1 MNKGR
6 LILVLE
12 QMIAELLEN
21 EESYDITINN
31 FADCIDAAY
40 RNQSIYY
47 QDLGEKVVAIQD

>member
-12 QMIAELLEN
+12 QMISELLEN
-21 EESYDITINN
+21 EESYDRTINN
-31 FADCIDAAY
+31 YADCIDSAY